1 MFKQAVNRSKLEL
14 AKRGLYRLSTHEM
27 LDMLELL
34 VWVETIR
41 DPKVT
46 GSRAIVRTLINP
58 ADGSQ
63 ITEYPAAVHRNQPS
77 RIFYSFIKGKWLGQT
92 KHNTLLGASMT
103 RDRHIVELRAI
114 LENNL

>member
-14 AKRGLYRLSTHEM
+14 AKRGLYRLSPQEM

-34 VWVETIR
+34 VWVEPFNGDTL
-41 DPKVT
+41 
-46 GSRAIVRTLINP
+46 VRTLVNP

-77 RIFYSFIKGKWLGQT
+77 RIFYSFVKDKWMSQT
-92 KHNTLLGASMT
+92 KHKTLYGASMT
-103 RDRHIVELRAI
+103 RERHLVELRAV
-114 LENNL
+114 LESNL